1 MSPTAKPK
9 RIWKGRNI
17 LIWTVLSAVI
27 VFILLSLISDLEA
40 LKEALAGF
48 PPLLLIPIALLSL
61 GNYILRYVKWHWYLK
76 LLGHRIQRFPNFL
89 VFLSG
94 FALTVTPGKVGE
106 FIKAYIVK
114 ERFQVPYTVSTAVLL
129 MERFTDVAALVLLS
143 CLGLVL
149 RYLHWSAAV
158 VTVFIMLAFLMLL
171 RNRTFMGWVISEASR
186 FKLLKRFTRH
196 LRTFYEEGRVLLE
209 PWIFI
214 QALILRLVAWFLE
227 GLGFALVAWGFHVGI
242 SLTEAV
248 FIYSAALLGGA
259 LTLFFRGLGGYR
271 GGNGGAWYRLR
282 HVQGHRRGFDHY
294 HTGDDAVVRGS
305 HRVVRFPGHS
315 VAAIPSQGCKSG
327 RYRADQ
333 RRDRSGE
340 GKKDLGYGV

>member
-1 MSPTAKPK
+1 MSHTAKPK
-9 RIWKGRNI
+9 RIWKGRSI

-40 LKEALAGF
+40 LKDALAGF

-76 LLGHRIQRFPNFL
+76 LLGHRINRFPNFL

-106 FIKAYIVK
+106 FIKAFIVK
-114 ERFQVPYTVSTAVLL
+114 ERFQVPYTASTAVLL
-129 MERFTDVAALVLLS
+129 MERFTDVAALLLLS
-143 CLGLVL
+143 CLGLLL
-149 RYLHWSAAV
+149 RFLHWPVAV
-158 VTVFIMLAFLMLL
+158 VTVLIMFGFLMLL
-171 RNRTFMGWVISEASR
+171 RNRTFMGWVIRGMSR
-186 FKLLKRFTRH
+186 FKLLKGFSGH

-214 QALILRLVAWFLE
+214 QSLILSLGAWFLE

-259 LTLFFRGLGGYR
+259 LTLFFGGLGATE
-271 GGNGGAWYRLR
+271 GGMVGLGIAFGMSR
-282 HVQGHRRGFDHY
+282 
-294 HTGDDAVVRGS
+294 
-305 HRVVRFPGHS
+305 S
-315 VAAIPSQGCKSG
+315 VAGASTIIIRVMTLWFAVLIGWCVFLTTPWLRSLLKEARIDEVELTSEEIEVEGRKSI
-327 RYRADQ
+327 
-333 RRDRSGE
+333 
-340 GKKDLGYGV
+340 